1 MRRQSLSQVACSKD
15 MFRKES
21 SFSRLSLPWACWRQ
35 RTGTE
40 MAFLRCRLAL
50 VRLHSSLQ
58 VSLGRPRLTAREN
71 TFVHSV
77 HFTDT
82 KMSGL
87 LEMLMC
93 KSRQND

>member
-40 MAFLRCRLAL
+40 MAFLTRSGQCPSFVTRQSQ
-50 VRLHSSLQ
+50 VR
-58 VSLGRPRLTAREN
+58 
-71 TFVHSV
+71 
-77 HFTDT
+77 
-82 KMSGL
+82 
-87 LEMLMC
+87 
-93 KSRQND
+93 